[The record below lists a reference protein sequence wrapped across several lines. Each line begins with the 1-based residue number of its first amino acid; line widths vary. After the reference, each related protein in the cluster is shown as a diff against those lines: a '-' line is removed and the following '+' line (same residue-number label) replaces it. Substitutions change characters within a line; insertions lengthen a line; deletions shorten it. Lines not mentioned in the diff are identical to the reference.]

1 MKIYSV
7 INMDLVK
14 SRELK
19 NREEVQLKLE
29 EYFVKLNFK
38 YNKILVAPITFT
50 LGDEWQIVIRDIKE
64 SYNIYSEIKRF
75 LELNSVKAYCGI
87 GIGRISTNEAND
99 TRRMDGEAFIYARDA
114 INIAK
119 KSNTFYNKAIFAKE
133 CKLVLL
139 GKKANIY
146 EGRGLN
152 NNYDNLILA
161 ECAATT
167 ENEEEAFTV
176 LDVINN
182 IMQNNEMIESKFTE
196 KQKRIIELY
205 EEYGSY
211 SNVEKH
217 YPEYNKSSIS
227 NKLSAANYFLT
238 VYNKRTIL
246 ELLSSYEKK
255 LEDIVYK
262 EESLIDIQGAGRYG
276 S

>member
-19 NREEVQLKLE
+19 NREEIQLKLE
-29 EYFVKLNFK
+29 GYFVKINFK

-50 LGDEWQIVIRDIKE
+50 LGDEWQIVIRDVKE
-64 SYNIYSEIKRF
+64 SYNLYTEIKRF
-75 LELNSVKAYCGI
+75 LELNNVKAYCGI

-99 TRRMDGEAFIYARDA
+99 TRKMDGEAFIYARDA
-114 INIAK
+114 INMAK
-119 KSNTFYNKAIFAKE
+119 KSNTFYNKVNFAKE
-133 CKLVLL
+133 CKVIVL

-146 EGRGLN
+146 EGVGLN
-152 NNYDNLILA
+152 TNYDNLILA

-167 ENEEEAFTV
+167 EDDGDGFTL

-182 IMQNNEMIESKFTE
+182 TIQNNEIIESRFTE
-196 KQKRIIELY
+196 KQKKIIELY
-205 EEYGSY
+205 EECGSY
-211 SNVEKH
+211 SNIEKN

-238 VYNKRTIL
+238 LYNKRTIV

-255 LEDIVYK
+255 LEDITYK
-262 EESLIDIQGAGRYG
+262 EESLIHIQGDRYG